1 MTLAPGSRLGP
12 YEINSPLGEGGM
24 GVVYRAT
31 DPKLRREVA
40 IKVLPE
46 AFAADVD
53 RLARFERE
61 AQVPSQLQHPNIA
74 SIYGLEES
82 SGVRA
87 LVMELVEGEDLSERL
102 KRGPP
107 PREEVLTVSRQIAE
121 ALEAAHEKGIVHR
134 DLKPANV
141 KLTPER
147 KVKVLDFG
155 LAKAMDPPARSTSA
169 ADLARSTTLTSSPSP
184 TSAYGTQLGVI
195 LGTAVYGDEAGDLFL
210 LPLSGDRT
218 PVPFLSAPGRQAH
231 AQLSPDGSL
240 FAHASNEQR
249 SFGVFVGTVPP
260 SGAIWQIS
268 TGGGTMP
275 RWRRLGRELYYRA
288 ADRSLIAR
296 A

>member
-141 KLTPER
+141 KLTPEG

-169 ADLARSTTLTSSPSP
+169 ADLARSTTLTSSPSL

-195 LGTAVYGDEAGDLFL
+195 LGTAVCGDEAGDLFL